1 MVSRD
6 PSTVTEVCRGFQGG
20 GGLALV
26 SSVEKEA
33 NLGALLHGALM
44 PSTGRESVREMEGRH
59 TLAFRVSED
68 SGLPRV
74 ARGAS
79 PRRQLVPPSVAP
91 TGIG

>member
-1 MVSRD
+1 MASRD
-6 PSTVTEVCRGFQGG
+6 PSTATEVCRGFRQVAGQRG
-20 GGLALV
+20 AGLALV

-33 NLGALLHGALM
+33 DLGALLHGALM

-79 PRRQLVPPSVAP
+79 SRPLAPSP
-91 TGIG
+91 